1 MSSFKKKLREI
12 LDDSTTFKSP
22 SNNDEKLGHLM
33 KKTFRKI
40 KRDNSR
46 HSLYRN
52 NSTKDININKL
63 FPQKIDYFL
72 IKQNKRITPKTAA
85 NMIQT
90 LSLLKNHSRNYYKG
104 ANYKSMTKYLNDS
117 SIIKQKLK
125 RNINYLN
132 KDISNLNHT
141 YKICNRPITSFTSF
155 NKNLNKSINK
165 NTTIFNLKQINNKKS
180 NNLIN
185 NKDDFFN
192 DNDKDIL
199 KKSKSKLNDEC
210 FNQFIKKQK
219 NKIYSYSRKNNANK
233 YYTRFNF

>member
-22 SNNDEKLGHLM
+22 SNNDEKLCHLM

-46 HSLYRN
+46 HSLYIN
-52 NSTKDININKL
+52 NSTKDINNKSKL
-63 FPQKIDYFL
+63 DFFLKKQK
-72 IKQNKRITPKTAA
+72 KRITHKTGSH
-85 NMIQT
+85 MKQT
-90 LSLLKNHSRNYYKG
+90 FSLLKNHNSRNYNIIL
-104 ANYKSMTKYLNDS
+104 NYKTKSKYLNDS
-117 SIIKQKLK
+117 TIIKQKLE
-125 RNINYLN
+125 RSINYLN

-141 YKICNRPITSFTSF
+141 YKICNRPITSF
-155 NKNLNKSINK
+155 NKNINKSINK
-165 NTTIFNLKQINNKKS
+165 NRTVFNLKQINKRKS
-180 NNLIN
+180 NNLIKN
-185 NKDDFFN
+185 NDNFFN

-199 KKSKSKLNDEC
+199 IKSKSKFNDETS

-233 YYTRFNF
+233 YCIRFNF